1 VWKRI
6 ERKSRP
12 LSNEKEESEPMNNFK
27 DSLKAIK
34 KELQRLMS
42 KVEQLGRAL
51 DKAAKSAI
59 SSTTMKKK
67 DVKKAVVKKT
77 PAKKKAAVKKAS
89 AKKTTSNQKAEP
101 KADANS
107 STAIDTV
114 VGLIQ
119 KSKSGVDVETLI
131 SKTGYDAKKI
141 SNLVYKAK
149 KRGDIKSGAKGI
161 YVKK

>member
-1 VWKRI
+1 MWKRI

-12 LSNEKEESEPMNNFK
+12 LSNEKEESEPMNNLK
-27 DSLKAIK
+27 DNLMAIK

-42 KVEQLGRAL
+42 KVEQLGKAL

-59 SSTTMKKK
+59 SSKSVTKKN
-67 DVKKAVVKKT
+67 VKKAVAKKAPSKKKAVSKKT
-77 PAKKKAAVKKAS
+77 PAR
-89 AKKTTSNQKAEP
+89 KTTSNQKVNP
-101 KADANS
+101 KEDANA
-107 STAIDTV
+107 STAIETV
-114 VGLIQ
+114 VDIIQ
-119 KSKSGVDVETLI
+119 KSKSGVNVETLI

>member
-1 VWKRI
+1 
-6 ERKSRP
+6 
-12 LSNEKEESEPMNNFK
+12 MNNLK
-27 DSLKAIK
+27 NSLKAIS
-34 KELQRLMS
+34 KELKTLMN

-51 DKAAKSAI
+51 EKAGKTAI
-59 SSTTMKKK
+59 SSKTMTKK
-67 DVKKAVVKKT
+67 DVKKAVAKKA

-89 AKKTTSNQKAEP
+89 VQ
-101 KADANS
+101 KADAKSDANA
-107 STAIDTV
+107 STAIETV
-114 VGLIQ
+114 VDIIQ
-119 KSKSGVDVETLI
+119 KSKSGVNVETLI

>member
-1 VWKRI
+1 
-6 ERKSRP
+6 
-12 LSNEKEESEPMNNFK
+12 MNNLK
-27 DSLKAIK
+27 DNLMAIK

-42 KVEQLGRAL
+42 KVEQLGKAL

-59 SSTTMKKK
+59 SSKSVTKKN
-67 DVKKAVVKKT
+67 VKKAVAKKAPSKKKAVSKKT
-77 PAKKKAAVKKAS
+77 PAR
-89 AKKTTSNQKAEP
+89 KTTSNQKVNP
-101 KADANS
+101 KEDANA
-107 STAIDTV
+107 STAIETV
-114 VGLIQ
+114 VDIIQ
-119 KSKSGVDVETLI
+119 KSKSGVNVETLI

>member
-1 VWKRI
+1 
-6 ERKSRP
+6 
-12 LSNEKEESEPMNNFK
+12 MNNFK
-27 DSLKAIK
+27 DNLMAIK

-51 DKAAKSAI
+51 EKAGKSAI
-59 SSTTMKKK
+59 SSKTVTKK
-67 DVKKAVVKKT
+67 DVKKAVAKKA
-77 PAKKKAAVKKAS
+77 PVKKKAAAKKAP
-89 AKKTTSNQKAEP
+89 ARKTTSNQKVDSKE
-101 KADANS
+101 DANS
-107 STAIDTV
+107 STAIETV
-114 VGLIQ
+114 VGIIQ

>member
-1 VWKRI
+1 
-6 ERKSRP
+6 
-12 LSNEKEESEPMNNFK
+12 MNN
-27 DSLKAIK
+27 LKNNLMAIK

-51 DKAAKSAI
+51 EKAGKSAI
-59 SSTTMKKK
+59 SSKTMEKK
-67 DVKKAVVKKT
+67 DVKKTVAKKA
-77 PAKKKAAVKKAS
+77 PAKKKPAVKKAPV
-89 AKKTTSNQKAEP
+89 KKTASNQKVDA
-101 KADANS
+101 KADA

-114 VGLIQ
+114 VGIIQ

-131 SKTGYDAKKI
+131 TKTGFDAKKI

>member
-1 VWKRI
+1 
-6 ERKSRP
+6 
-12 LSNEKEESEPMNNFK
+12 MNNLK
-27 DSLKAIK
+27 DNLMAIK

-42 KVEQLGRAL
+42 KVEQLGKAL

-59 SSTTMKKK
+59 SSKTVAKK
-67 DVKKAVVKKT
+67 DVKKAVAKKA
-77 PAKKKAAVKKAS
+77 PSKKKALPKKAS
-89 AKKTTSNQKAEP
+89 ARKTTSNP
-101 KADANS
+101 KADSKAETDS
-107 STAIDTV
+107 STAIETV
-114 VGLIQ
+114 VGIIQ
-119 KSKSGVDVETLI
+119 KSKSGVNVETLI

>member
-1 VWKRI
+1 MWKRI

-12 LSNEKEESEPMNNFK
+12 LSNEKEESEPMNNLK
-27 DSLKAIK
+27 NSLKAIS
-34 KELQRLMS
+34 KELKTLMN

-51 DKAAKSAI
+51 EKAGKTAI
-59 SSTTMKKK
+59 SSKTMTKK
-67 DVKKAVVKKT
+67 DVKKAVAKKA

-89 AKKTTSNQKAEP
+89 VQKADA
-101 KADANS
+101 KADANA
-107 STAIDTV
+107 STAIETV
-114 VGLIQ
+114 VDIIQ
-119 KSKSGVDVETLI
+119 KSKSGVNVETLI